1 MAGKT
6 ALITGSSGLIGSEAV
21 TFLDERGW
29 TVHGIDNNMRRVFFG
44 PSGDTTWNL
53 ERLRRVT
60 RSFCQVGLDIRDR
73 QPIFDLFRVEWERTA
88 LARAV
93 ALAVLRYRNDHQLSQ
108 RDLAHKL
115 DWKQPAVARLESG
128 EVNPALETLYQL
140 ASRLRLHFIVQV
152 APTRQRHIVRG
163 ARRGEVV
170 ERVRTSEGSHVL
182 VAAG

>member
-1 MAGKT
+1 MMGKQKKV
-6 ALITGSSGLIGSEAV
+6 EV
-21 TFLDERGW
+21 R
-29 TVHGIDNNMRRVFFG
+29 TVREVLQRD
-44 PSGDTTWNL
+44 L
-53 ERLRRVT
+53 E
-60 RSFCQVGLDIRDR
+60 D
-73 QPIFDLFRVEWERTA
+73 PEFRVEWERTA

-152 APTRQRHIVRG
+152 APTRQRHIARG